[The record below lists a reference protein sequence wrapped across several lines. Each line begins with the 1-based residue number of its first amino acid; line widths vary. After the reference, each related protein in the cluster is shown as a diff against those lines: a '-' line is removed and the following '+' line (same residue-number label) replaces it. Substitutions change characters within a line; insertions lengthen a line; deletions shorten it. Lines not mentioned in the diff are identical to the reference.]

1 MPEAILLVDDDPHL
15 IHVLAMFFDIEG
27 YHVLKARDGQQ
38 ALDLLGEY
46 QPDLVLLDLMM
57 PGISGLDVCK
67 QIRANRKLKHVP
79 VVVFTAADT
88 REEELKKAGADMFI
102 AKPYSLEGL
111 RTAVRELIGSGR
123 SAGRS

>member
-15 IHVLAMFFDIEG
+15 MHVLAMFFDLEG

-38 ALDLLGEY
+38 ALDLLREY

-57 PGISGLDVCK
+57 PGVSGLDVCK
-67 QIRANRKLKHVP
+67 QIRADRKLKHVP
-79 VVVFTAADT
+79 VMVFTAAET
-88 REEELKKAGADMFI
+88 REEELIAAGATKFI

-111 RTAVRELIGSGR
+111 RSAVKDLLESPRG
-123 SAGRS
+123 